1 MKSIEL
7 SAIGKPGPAAEPT
20 AAPKPEALKA
30 AREFESI
37 FLRTLLSSLEKTTKS
52 TGGGSLS
59 AGQSAYGGMVVSAMA
74 DAMTSAGGIGL
85 AEIIVK
91 AMTHDQAAPPS
102 GKGTQ

>member
-1 MKSIEL
+1 MKPIAP
-7 SAIGKPGPAAEPT
+7 SAVGATTPQAEPK
-20 AAPKPEALKA
+20 AAPKPAALEA

-37 FLRTLLSSLEKTTKS
+37 FLRTLLSSLEKTTKPAS
-52 TGGGSLS
+52 GGSLS

-91 AMTHDQAAPPS
+91 AMTQRDGPP
-102 GKGTQ
+102 KGTQ